1 MENAQLEALVR
12 GLAFL
17 LLLFRFITVFLPF
30 AIGGRSFGGLLDNLG
45 VGETTTRLLDKEST
59 SKGRDFLRNCLI
71 LDVFGH
77 LFPELG
83 SRLNGSRNALDVKPF
98 AVIAMLDQVG
108 IDAVLG
114 K

>member
-1 MENAQLEALVR
+1 MENAHLEALVR
-12 GLAFL
+12 GLALL
-17 LLLFRFITVFLPF
+17 LLLFRFIAIFLPF
-30 AIGGRSFGGLLDNLG
+30 AVGGGSYGGLLENLG
-45 VGETTTRLLDKEST
+45 IGETATRLLDKEST
-59 SKGRDFLRNCLI
+59 GKGRDFFQNSVV

-83 SRLNGSRNALDVKPF
+83 SMLNGSRNTLDVEPF

-108 IDAVLG
+108 INSIPG